1 MTLRDPSEEGRTATY
16 LELFFDLVFVVTIS
30 AIASQWHHAIAGGDV
45 ASGLVSLAVVMFA
58 VWWAWMGFTWFANFF
73 DTDDVAYRILVFV
86 QLLASLG
93 LASGIPFVFQDGDFR
108 VMTVC
113 YVVLRVAMSLQWL
126 RAGRA
131 NPQLRQY
138 SLRWASGIWACQIF
152 WVVFAFGHWPGA
164 VAAVM
169 VLVGCAG
176 ELAVPVWANRLPPG
190 RRAVT
195 HPEHIEERYGLFT
208 LIILGEMV
216 LGASEAFNAALEDHA
231 HSWPLVMAAVL
242 CAVLA
247 FLLWWLYFG
256 FLGHYDLSDN
266 RTAFIWGF
274 GHYLVFAS
282 LAAADG
288 ALGALIDAIAT
299 TESALP
305 GWGIGLTLAA
315 PVSVFLLIA
324 SLMRAAAGARLRG
337 WWLRAA
343 VVVLAAG
350 AGAGSWGPVWALA
363 AVCVVLAVLLAAQ
376 IIDKASGPRAG

>member
-1 MTLRDPSEEGRTATY
+1 MRQEWEPEDLIEVWTLLEDEVVRLRNKTGANRLGFALLLKFFEVEARFPENAGEVPAPAVAYVAQQVKVPAEEWAAYDWQGRAITRHRTEIRTA
-16 LELFFDLVFVVTIS
+16 FGFR
-30 AIASQWHHAIAGGDV
+30 AGTEEDQER
-45 ASGLVSLAVVMFA
+45 LAE
-58 VWWAWMGFTWFANFF
+58 W
-73 DTDDVAYRILVFV
+73 
-86 QLLASLG
+86 LA
-93 LASGIPFVFQDGDFR
+93 AE
-108 VMTVC
+108 
-113 YVVLRVAMSLQWL
+113 LRVAMSLQWL

-131 NPQLRQY
+131 NPQLRRY
-138 SLRWASGIWACQIF
+138 SLRWASGIWACQVF

-164 VAAVM
+164 VAVVM

-190 RRAVT
+190 RRAAT

-216 LGASEAFNAALEDHA
+216 LGASEAFNGALEDHA
-231 HSWPLVMAAVL
+231 HSWPLVTAAVL

-274 GHYLVFAS
+274 GHYFVFAS

-288 ALGALIDAIAT
+288 ALGALIDAIAE

-305 GWGIGLTLAA
+305 GWGVGLTLAA
-315 PVSVFLLIA
+315 PGSVFLLIA

-337 WWLRAA
+337 WWMCAAA
-343 VVVLAAG
+343 VVL
-350 AGAGSWGPVWALA
+350 GPAWALA
-363 AVCVVLAVLLAAQ
+363 VVCAVLAVLLAAQ
-376 IIDKASGPRAG
+376 IIDEASGARAG